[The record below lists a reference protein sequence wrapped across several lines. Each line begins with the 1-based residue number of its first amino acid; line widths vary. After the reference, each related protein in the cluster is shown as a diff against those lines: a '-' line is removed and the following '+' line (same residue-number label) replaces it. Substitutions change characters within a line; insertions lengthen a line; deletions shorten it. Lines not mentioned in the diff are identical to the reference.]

1 LLSESFPQ
9 AAARHLHDAKILLDK
24 QRWDNAVYLAGYV
37 VECGFKVLVE
47 VYIPEGKTAVK
58 KYGHDLTE
66 LQGKAMDRLLLIYPV
81 LMQLPA
87 SRTMGTVLDQYHPER
102 RYYKSGI
109 WNQTEAKEA
118 VNRAEEI
125 YQEIIPKLVLDG
137 RLSSKEL

>member
-1 LLSESFPQ
+1 
-9 AAARHLHDAKILLDK
+9 
-24 QRWDNAVYLAGYV
+24 
-37 VECGFKVLVE
+37 
-47 VYIPEGKTAVK
+47 
-58 KYGHDLTE
+58 
-66 LQGKAMDRLLLIYPV
+66 V

-109 WNQTEAKEA
+109 WNQTQAEEA
-118 VNRAEEI
+118 VNTAEEI

>member
-1 LLSESFPQ
+1 MQFIKFSC
-9 AAARHLHDAKILLDK
+9 
-24 QRWDNAVYLAGYV
+24 V
-37 VECGFKVLVE
+37 
-47 VYIPEGKTAVK
+47 TA
-58 KYGHDLTE
+58 
-66 LQGKAMDRLLLIYPV
+66 
-81 LMQLPA
+81 
-87 SRTMGTVLDQYHPER
+87 YHPER